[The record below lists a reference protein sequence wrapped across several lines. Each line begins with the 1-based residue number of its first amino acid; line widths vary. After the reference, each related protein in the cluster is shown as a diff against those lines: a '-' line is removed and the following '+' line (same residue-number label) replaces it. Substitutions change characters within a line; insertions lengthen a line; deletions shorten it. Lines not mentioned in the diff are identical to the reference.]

1 MNEAQIFTLMGSFIS
16 LLLIV
21 NAYFTRETL
30 LRVVKIEVDLKQSST
45 RQEYIEKQSNEDH
58 VEISKL
64 RERIH
69 SLEGG
74 QDKLMQ
80 YLKDLK
86 G

>member
-1 MNEAQIFTLMGSFIS
+1 MGSFIS

-58 VEISKL
+58 KEIQKIRDRL
-64 RERIH
+64 H
-69 SLEGG
+69 SLEGA
-74 QDKLMQ
+74 QSQLIEFINL
-80 YLKDLK
+80 YK
-86 G
+86 GE